1 MPDRFPRFSLLFAD
15 PNAPQETRYSAETL
29 QFIGPLGGDDPD
41 GLQKILS
48 RKASRRDLQFRK
60 EILEDLLQNP
70 SLLTKIEG
78 IQRRLEGLEETA
90 KRERIPAENAT
101 REEALAILQENTR
114 SLMEHLRFL
123 RLAHGEMA
131 KETPE
136 SGGLFAFAEYLRL
149 HGNSPAVKA
158 LTEQAA
164 GYPLLR
170 NESARYVLHLFP
182 DRYGRCADGAVSYL
196 GPDEEKYLKKHPIK
210 REDLSLNVPKE
221 RAEEWTVRG
230 LVNLCDGFC
239 RITAGIRERFSALT
253 EGMIF
258 YRFALSLAE
267 WARGRGMAWCFAT
280 PVNEG
285 GPSGRGIRDF
295 AEFRDG
301 VYRPPL
307 TCTAREAEF
316 YEGDRGSEIL
326 RILAQAQIFASAGL
340 PLAAEQV
347 LFCPEQRVCVYSPH
361 GKTTEEEIAAL
372 AALYRDTR
380 QGDILLLD
388 HPLLTVGKAPAAE
401 IVGNLLRAFRKKG
414 AALRLA
420 TDLTIR

>member
-1 MPDRFPRFSLLFAD
+1 MPERFPRFSLLFAD
-15 PNAPQETRYSAETL
+15 PNAPEERRYSAETL
-29 QFIGPLGGDDPD
+29 NFIGPLGGENPEK
-41 GLQKILS
+41 LKQILS
-48 RKASRRDLQFRK
+48 RKTSRRDLQFRK
-60 EILEDLLQNP
+60 EILEDFLQNP

-78 IQRRLEGLEETA
+78 ILRRLEGLEETA
-90 KRERIPAENAT
+90 KREKMPSPQASW
-101 REEALAILQENTR
+101 EEAFEILQENTR

-123 RLAHGEMA
+123 RLAHDEMA
-131 KETPE
+131 KEAPE

-149 HGNSPAVKA
+149 HGTSPAVKA
-158 LTEQAA
+158 LTEQVA

-170 NESARYVLHLFP
+170 KESAEFVLHLSL
-182 DRYGRCADGAVSYL
+182 DRYGRGVDGAVAYL
-196 GPDEEKYLKKHPIK
+196 GPDEEKYLKKHPVK

-221 RAEEWTVRG
+221 RAEEWTARG

-239 RITAGIRERFSALT
+239 RITAGIRQRFSALA
-253 EGMIF
+253 EGMVF
-258 YRFALSLAE
+258 YRFALALAE
-267 WARGRGMAWCFAT
+267 WAHGRGLAWCFAT

-285 GPSGRGIRDF
+285 GPSGRGIRNF
-295 AEFRDG
+295 AEFREG
-301 VYRPPL
+301 VYHPPL

-316 YEGDRGSEIL
+316 YEGDRGTEVL
-326 RILAQAQIFASAGL
+326 KILAQVQIFACAGL

-347 LFCPEQRVCVYSPH
+347 LFCPEQRLCIYSPE

-380 QGDILLLD
+380 KGDLLLLD

-401 IVGNLLRAFRKKG
+401 IMENLLRAFRKKG